1 MPRIRVALLGVPIV
15 ERGGMAIEVDTR
27 KAIAL
32 LAYLAMSEGPQS
44 RDTIAS
50 LLWCDLDAS
59 GARAALRRTLSTL
72 KSALHEPALESDRR
86 TIMLRRDSLDID
98 VDRFRSALERVRGH
112 THALRQA
119 CPACLPLLV
128 EAVTLS
134 RGDFLTGFSL
144 RDALE
149 FDDWQL
155 LQTEALRQDLA
166 EALEGIVAAL
176 SKTGRHQDAIQYA
189 QRWLKLDPLHEAA
202 HRSLMQL
209 YSRSGQRSSALRQ
222 YRECVRILE
231 EELAVPPV
239 EETTR
244 LYQAIKERE
253 DSSSSS
259 EPIMPVAEQSA
270 PRLLPLV
277 GRAREWDALAGAFE
291 AMRRGGHVV
300 ALEGEA
306 GVGKTRLLDELLRY
320 SRTAGAATVRAR
332 CFEGETELAYA
343 PVIHLLRTAIGDVHR
358 SDALKHS
365 SPRDLTEVARLLP
378 EIDAIRPRD
387 ATFASGEFPG
397 AQTRFLDGVGRVLLA
412 TGRGSSGS
420 SQLVLALDD
429 LQWADA
435 ASLEC
440 LAYILRRLDGNHV
453 GVVLTWRSEGL
464 PPVHVVRRVIAD
476 AQRAGNATVLQLE
489 RLDRESVLRLVE
501 TLVPASQTSQRDL
514 GEWLYKETEGL
525 PLFLDEYLAA
535 MAGDSLDP
543 AGTPPGMRELL
554 LSRLGSVSETGWQF
568 LTAAAAIGRSFDF
581 DTLQATS
588 GRNEEMAVNAL
599 EELSGQG
606 LVREVESGVADVG
619 LRSPGEGPTYDFSPD
634 KLRALVYDRTG
645 LARRRLLHRR
655 VAAALTSRSRNRH
668 DDSLAGQIARHY
680 HLAGMPG
687 EAATCFQRA
696 GDHARTLFANRE
708 ALAHYQAALA
718 LGYPSVAELQEAVG
732 DVYALLGEYRAAAS
746 RYELAAALTE
756 GQDQARIEHK
766 LGTVHHRWGGV
777 GARRKL
783 LRGSAWDSGGVSGGG
798 EIGGAG
804 ESLFGLEHGGLPSRR
819 RGAGWLAGAQ
829 GTGTGGGGR

>member
-1 MPRIRVALLGVPIV
+1 
-15 ERGGMAIEVDTR
+15 MAIEVDTR

-343 PVIHLLRTAIGDVHR
+343 PVIHLLRTAARDRPRILRLQPAGPCPGRSAMGRCSVSRVFGVHPASSGR
-358 SDALKHS
+358 QSCWGRPDLAQRGAAAGS
-365 SPRDLTEVARLLP
+365 RRSPRHRRCPEGGERDGPTAR
-378 EIDAIRPRD
+378 AARSRKRPAPCRD
-387 ATFASGEFPG
+387 AGPG
-397 AQTRFLDGVGRVLLA
+397 QPDIPTGFGRV
-412 TGRGSSGS
+412 
-420 SQLVLALDD
+420 AL
-429 LQWADA
+429 
-435 ASLEC
+435 
-440 LAYILRRLDGNHV
+440 
-453 GVVLTWRSEGL
+453 
-464 PPVHVVRRVIAD
+464 
-476 AQRAGNATVLQLE
+476 
-489 RLDRESVLRLVE
+489 
-501 TLVPASQTSQRDL
+501 
-514 GEWLYKETEGL
+514 
-525 PLFLDEYLAA
+525 
-535 MAGDSLDP
+535 
-543 AGTPPGMRELL
+543 
-554 LSRLGSVSETGWQF
+554 
-568 LTAAAAIGRSFDF
+568 
-581 DTLQATS
+581 
-588 GRNEEMAVNAL
+588 
-599 EELSGQG
+599 
-606 LVREVESGVADVG
+606 
-619 LRSPGEGPTYDFSPD
+619 
-634 KLRALVYDRTG
+634 
-645 LARRRLLHRR
+645 
-655 VAAALTSRSRNRH
+655 
-668 DDSLAGQIARHY
+668 
-680 HLAGMPG
+680 
-687 EAATCFQRA
+687 
-696 GDHARTLFANRE
+696 
-708 ALAHYQAALA
+708 
-718 LGYPSVAELQEAVG
+718 
-732 DVYALLGEYRAAAS
+732 
-746 RYELAAALTE
+746 
-756 GQDQARIEHK
+756 
-766 LGTVHHRWGGV
+766 
-777 GARRKL
+777 
-783 LRGSAWDSGGVSGGG
+783 
-798 EIGGAG
+798 
-804 ESLFGLEHGGLPSRR
+804 
-819 RGAGWLAGAQ
+819 
-829 GTGTGGGGR
+829 